1 MIEEEVKL
9 TAGDN
14 FSIDSYENLV
24 DGARIEVDRHIETL
38 TTYFDTSDFSM
49 TRRRSSLRFRCN
61 LSDLD
66 ESMNLAEDVIGTWTI
81 KDGGESAT
89 SDGVVSVKRHE
100 INVKGKFGD
109 SLAELFQRAE
119 VRPLSRGDLSP
130 IARMISRRHSTEIAL
145 GEERVAVDDDVAD
158 ILSIEENRVVHT
170 FREIEVELL
179 SDQGGLALRNAL
191 VSKMIELGARYSD
204 SPSKLHLAL
213 SLLHPNLGA

>member
-24 DGARIEVDRHIETL
+24 DGAR
-38 TTYFDTSDFSM
+38 
-49 TRRRSSLRFRCN
+49 
-61 LSDLD
+61 
-66 ESMNLAEDVIGTWTI
+66 
-81 KDGGESAT
+81 
-89 SDGVVSVKRHE
+89 
-100 INVKGKFGD
+100 
-109 SLAELFQRAE
+109 
-119 VRPLSRGDLSP
+119 
-130 IARMISRRHSTEIAL
+130 
-145 GEERVAVDDDVAD
+145 
-158 ILSIEENRVVHT
+158 IEENRVVHT